1 MKQNQKIVV
10 SSILFLLVIFFGA
23 STIYKE
29 EKQAAAGVA
38 GTVKGDSNIILFYG
52 VTCPHCK
59 NVEAYLEENGV
70 AEKVDFAMKEVYL
83 DKGNATLLADKAK
96 ACGRT
101 GSIGV
106 PFLWNDGECISG
118 DVKIIEFFK
127 KKISEE

>member
-10 SSILFLLVIFFGA
+10 SSILFLLIMFFGA
-23 STIYKE
+23 STVYKE
-29 EKQAAAGVA
+29 EKQAVAGVS
-38 GTVKGDSNIILFYG
+38 GSVKEDSDIILFYG

-70 AEKVDFAMKEVYL
+70 AERVDFAMKEVYL
-83 DKGNATLLADKAK
+83 DKGNAALLAEKAK

-118 DVKIIEFFK
+118 DTKIIEFFK
-127 KKISEE
+127 NRISEE